1 MSNPPRYSVH
11 ASDGRTLMY
20 TDSDI
25 RYTPETE
32 LSMLSA
38 GYTIRRDGK
47 RITKKEIMQNAE
59 QNHRNGPLDPRP

>member
-1 MSNPPRYSVH
+1 MSNQSKYSVH

-25 RYTPETE
+25 RYSPETE
-32 LSMLSA
+32 LSLLSA
-38 GYTIRRDGK
+38 GYTIRRGGK

-59 QNHRNGPLDPRP
+59 QNHRNGTLNPRS

>member
-25 RYTPETE
+25 RYSPETE
-32 LSMLSA
+32 LSLLSA
-38 GYTIRRDGK
+38 GYTIRRGGK

-59 QNHRNGPLDPRP
+59 QNHRNGPLNTRP

>member
-11 ASDGRTLMY
+11 G
-20 TDSDI
+20 SDI
-25 RYTPETE
+25 RYPPETE

-47 RITKKEIMQNAE
+47 RITKKEIIQNAE
-59 QNHRNGPLDPRP
+59 QNHRNGPLNPRS

>member
-11 ASDGRTLMY
+11 ASDGRALMY
-20 TDSDI
+20 TDSDV

-32 LSMLSA
+32 LSLLSA

>member
-1 MSNPPRYSVH
+1 MSNPLRYSVH
-11 ASDGRTLMY
+11 GSDDRTLMY

-25 RYTPETE
+25 RYPPETE

-59 QNHRNGPLDPRP
+59 QNHRNGPLNPRS

>member
-11 ASDGRTLMY
+11 GSDGRTLMY
-20 TDSDI
+20 TDSGI
-25 RYTPETE
+25 RYPPETE

-47 RITKKEIMQNAE
+47 RITKKEILQNAE
-59 QNHRNGPLDPRP
+59 QNHRNGPFDPRP

>member
-11 ASDGRTLMY
+11 GSDGRTLMY
-20 TDSDI
+20 TDSGI
-25 RYTPETE
+25 RYPPETE
-32 LSMLSA
+32 LSILSA

-47 RITKKEIMQNAE
+47 RITKKEILQNAE

>member
-11 ASDGRTLMY
+11 GADGETLMH
-20 TDSDI
+20 TDSDF
-25 RYTPETE
+25 RYPPHIE

-47 RITKKEIMQNAE
+47 RITKKEILQNAE
-59 QNHRNGPLDPRP
+59 QNHRNGPFDPRP

>member
-11 ASDGRTLMY
+11 GSDGRTLMY
-20 TDSDI
+20 TDHEI
-25 RYTPETE
+25 RYPPEIE

-47 RITKKEIMQNAE
+47 RITKKEILQNAE